1 MFTVSWLCGAVMQV
15 LNKLSAEGVVA
26 FPPADEAVT
35 MTVAELM
42 ANEFDSRL
50 SEQDCDSVDK
60 HGEPFRCKVC
70 SIRSVWLPSVP
81 TPHRVPWLVI
91 VRGPLCRSAK
101 WCCQTHR
108 QLLAQWSR
116 WPCICALAS
125 AALGTRW

>member
-1 MFTVSWLCGAVMQV
+1 MQV

-70 SIRSVWLPSVP
+70 SHVACGCPQ
-81 TPHRVPWLVI
+81 
-91 VRGPLCRSAK
+91 
-101 WCCQTHR
+101 CQR
-108 QLLAQWSR
+108 L
-116 WPCICALAS
+116 
-125 AALGTRW
+125 TRCPGW